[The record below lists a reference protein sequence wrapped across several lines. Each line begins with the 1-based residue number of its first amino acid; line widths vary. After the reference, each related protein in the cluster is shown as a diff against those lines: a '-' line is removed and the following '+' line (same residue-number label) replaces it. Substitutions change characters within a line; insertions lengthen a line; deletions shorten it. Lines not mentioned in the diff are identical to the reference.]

1 MSDPQND
8 TNLAASANPA
18 DERRAQLAALI
29 PEAFTEVKLD
39 VVALKRALGVAAA
52 VGSGER

>member
-8 TNLAASANPA
+8 ANLATSPNPA

-29 PEAFTEVKLD
+29 PEAFSGIGGLT
-39 VVALKRALGVAAA
+39 ASTLK
-52 VGSGER
+52 